1 MPSPLPFESDIERQN
16 SIPAL
21 LIQALAE
28 KGLGDDAACAQTVAQ
43 LLALDAEGQPFTF
56 YRTLGIL

>member
-21 LIQALAE
+21 LIKALAE
-28 KGLGDDAACAQTVAQ
+28 KGLGDDAACAQTVSQ

-56 YRTLGIL
+56 FRTLGIL